1 MNIIHHCECETQ
13 YGSWNRNHTSNMG
26 VRMSS
31 AVSINTQLVKRDL
44 MLLWFRISPDPT
56 PDLLPSEKPLTGPL
70 MCQARQAADRRSPAF
85 RLLEVGPAAAALRQ
99 WEKAEHSRV
108 QPGVQCLSLHA
119 RQQWQSGKEGFLGQM
134 ASRWCGSG
142 RAPVMAPAWPRAHTE
157 SIAQE
162 QTQQTSHP
170 RIAQV
175 VQGTGCQNLG
185 AVLVHRCHGRSWWQ
199 RTKTGATPWDGGLSL
214 QFLLPGMLFP
224 TCTLLP
230 PS

>member
-13 YGSWNRNHTSNMG
+13 YGSWNRNHTPNMG
-26 VRMSS
+26 VRMST
-31 AVSINTQLVKRDL
+31 AVSIDTQLVKRDL

-70 MCQARQAADRRSPAF
+70 MCQARQAADRCSPAF
-85 RLLEVGPAAAALRQ
+85 RLLEVGPAAAALRR

-119 RQQWQSGKEGFLGQM
+119 RQQWQGGKEGFLGQM

-162 QTQQTSHP
+162 QTQQTSPQDCAGHP
-170 RIAQV
+170 GNRLPKPGCSACPSVPWEKLVAEDQDWGDSLGRRPV
-175 VQGTGCQNLG
+175 SAVPPPWHTLPHLHTVGT
-185 AVLVHRCHGRSWWQ
+185 
-199 RTKTGATPWDGGLSL
+199 
-214 QFLLPGMLFP
+214 F
-224 TCTLLP
+224 
-230 PS
+230 